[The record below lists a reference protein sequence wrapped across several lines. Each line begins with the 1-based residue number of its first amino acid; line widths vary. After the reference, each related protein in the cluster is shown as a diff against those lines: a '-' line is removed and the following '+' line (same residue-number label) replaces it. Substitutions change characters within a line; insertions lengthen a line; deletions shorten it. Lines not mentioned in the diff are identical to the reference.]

1 MGCISGSATVNTV
14 TPALEQMN
22 IKSIDVKSQSD
33 KNKQID
39 DFVNKTINIST
50 SKFSD

>member
-1 MGCISGSATVNTV
+1 MGCISGSATVHSINPAFEENNESIGV
-14 TPALEQMN
+14 T
-22 IKSIDVKSQSD
+22 SQSD

-39 DFVNKTINIST
+39 DFVNETINIST